1 MTKKECKKFTA
12 GFFKA
17 FSWKLKTLKEETA
30 KVRSRFH
37 TVANNDD
44 KLVLV
49 QILRDHTIEC
59 GNLRTELNTIFR
71 LAKMEARD
79 YPEYEEAVRESRE
92 TDIYIFGVYTELKK
106 LAKSNCESQEQG

>member
-17 FSWKLKTLKEETA
+17 FSWKLKTLKEETV
-30 KVRSRFH
+30 KVRCRFH

-44 KLVLV
+44 RLVLV
-49 QILRDHTIEC
+49 QILRDYTIEC
-59 GNLRTELNTIFR
+59 GNLRMELNTIFR

-79 YPEYEEAVRESRE
+79 YPEYEAALRECR
-92 TDIYIFGVYTELKK
+92 DADLYIFGVYTELKK
-106 LAKSNCESQEQG
+106 LAQSNCESQEQG